1 MKQFEYGN
9 DKGMLYNEG
18 DGTSQCILNLLE
30 TFDSSDIKWMKAN
43 SYNRM
48 NMRGG
53 NSEGSEVDGVLDKV
67 EMIAMVN
74 PKVSH
79 VSGERGRGA

>member
-1 MKQFEYGN
+1 
-9 DKGMLYNEG
+9 
-18 DGTSQCILNLLE
+18 
-30 TFDSSDIKWMKAN
+30 
-43 SYNRM
+43 M